1 MIDSGRLLAAY
12 HTARDALLAERNAE
26 GFWVGELSSSS
37 LSTATAVIALHLADA
52 SAHAALVG
60 NGLDWIAAT
69 QNPDGG
75 FGDTTK
81 SLSNI
86 STSMLVRAALAITR
100 SETSHASTLEK
111 LEGYLTAKCG

>member
-1 MIDSGRLLAAY
+1 MIESGRLLTAY

-37 LSTATAVIALHLADA
+37 LSTATAVIALHLAD
-52 SAHAALVG
+52 SSTHAVLVR
-60 NGLDWIAAT
+60 NGLNWIAST

-86 STSMLVRAALAITR
+86 STSMLVRAAFAITH
-100 SETSHASTLEK
+100 SESDFSGVL
-111 LEGYLTAKCG
+111 